1 MWKKYV
7 FVIFLFLTMGS
18 NASAISVK
26 VNVANESKSEKL
38 SDYPFLIKVI
48 KQEQDGSHATLKSEE
63 LRTGPAGDFQGK
75 VDVSVGHAIVGEV
88 NYRGITYSS
97 PLISVERGKEV
108 YSLDIPVYD
117 ITDNSEHVAV
127 VGRKMIV
134 SPQDRKTVQ
143 VFEILRI
150 ENGGNLSYVGKF
162 NDELDVHQ
170 ILFIPLPAGYRLTH
184 AQGID
189 SRKIL
194 TYNKGIVTQD
204 EIIPG
209 YKEVTIGYRVRSD
222 IGVFD
227 LSLFSEKD
235 APEIRNFSFLLQKN
249 SEWKVKLSGLKPTE
263 ESEFWGKKYS
273 EWKTSRSRSVFRIK
287 VLGPSHRGVF
297 GIWAIA
303 FILSIVVSGAGLY
316 SGKER
321 IFRWNLTRE
330 KNRLKGI
337 LSQLRD
343 EADNEDL
350 QGYYGPFRRSIET
363 RLEEIEQG
371 LNS

>member
-1 MWKKYV
+1 LWKKYV
-7 FVIFLFLTMGS
+7 FVIFLFLTLGN

-26 VNVANESKSEKL
+26 VNVANESKSGKL

-48 KQEQDGSHATLKSEE
+48 NQEQNGSYDTLKSEE
-63 LRTGPAGDFQGK
+63 LRTDPAGDFQGK
-75 VDVSVGHAIVGEV
+75 VDVSVGHVIVGEV

-97 PLISVERGKEV
+97 NLISVEKGKDV

-117 ITDNSEHVAV
+117 ITDNGEHVAV

-134 SPQDRKTVQ
+134 APLDQKIMQ

-162 NDELDVHQ
+162 NDKLDVHQ
-170 ILFIPLPAGYRLTH
+170 ILFIPLPDGYKLTN

-189 SRKIL
+189 SRKIQ
-194 TYNKGIVTQD
+194 TFNKGIVTQD

-209 YKEVTIGYRVRSD
+209 YKEILIGYLVRSD
-222 IGVFD
+222 TGMFD

-235 APEIRNFSFLLQKN
+235 APEIRNFSFLFQKN
-249 SEWKVKLSGLKPTE
+249 SDWKVKLSGMKPTE
-263 ESEFWGKKYS
+263 DSELRGKKYS
-273 EWKTSRSRSVFRIK
+273 AWKDSRSRSVFRIK

-303 FILSIVVSGAGLY
+303 LILSIIVSGAGLY
-316 SGKER
+316 SVKER
-321 IFRWNLTRE
+321 IFRWNLSRE
-330 KNRLKGI
+330 KNRLRGI

-343 EADNEDL
+343 ESDNEDL

-363 RLEEIEQG
+363 RLEEVEQR
-371 LNS
+371 LDS